1 MSLEI
6 IQDRKIQIAI
16 LTVSDTRLP
25 ETDKGGNRVEEL
37 ALAGKLEVA
46 TRALVKDDRGAIQAC
61 LKKWI
66 DDSQIDVIIT
76 TGGTGIAQRDV
87 SIEAV
92 EPLLSKSIPGFGELF
107 RYLSY
112 VDDIGA
118 RAMASRALAG
128 VAGQTLI
135 FTLPGSVGAVT
146 LAMERL
152 IVPQIPHLVR
162 EITK

>member
-6 IQDRKIQIAI
+6 IQDRKIGLAI
-16 LTVSDTRLP
+16 LTVSDTRSV
-25 ETDKGGNRVEEL
+25 ETDKGGDRVEEL
-37 ALAGKLEVA
+37 AVAGGFTVQ
-46 TRALVKDDRGAIQAC
+46 TRAIVKDDQAAIQSKLTSWLANPT
-61 LKKWI
+61 
-66 DDSQIDVIIT
+66 IDVIIT

-92 EPLLSKSIPGFGELF
+92 EPLLVKSIPGFGELF

-128 VAGQTLI
+128 VARETLI
-135 FTLPGSVGAVT
+135 FTLPGSVGAIT